1 MSRKE
6 AKELEIDNE
15 VYFYDNDGQVL
26 LDSVYNE
33 FELVKI
39 VNELRRKKEKYM
51 KEDNEPLFYE
61 KVHEMYVIV
70 LMDNIM
76 GEIWFVT
83 DKAFNNLEKATEYAL
98 KEVERVNEEYKPIKF
113 RHELKEV
120 ELID

>member
-1 MSRKE
+1 
-6 AKELEIDNE
+6 LEIDNE